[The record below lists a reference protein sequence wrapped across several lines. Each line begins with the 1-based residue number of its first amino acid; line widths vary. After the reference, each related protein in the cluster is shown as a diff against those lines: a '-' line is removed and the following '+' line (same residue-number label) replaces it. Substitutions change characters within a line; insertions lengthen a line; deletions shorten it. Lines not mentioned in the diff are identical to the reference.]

1 MSPKQ
6 QAAIQ
11 HASKVLAI
19 LQQQVAEVLKIAP
32 KLAEVNSL
40 SELELS
46 VEQVK
51 VINDRLIQIALF
63 MRDVKEAISSLSVP
77 LISVKNKQVFDWY
90 RANRM
95 LIQKV
100 ERLGLQALWKDAFGV
115 ELKISADGKSRSN
128 DIWNALDNTIDCAHM
143 HLEALE
149 DDADFDDPSRSLADK
164 WREDNGV
171 DIDLCMKL
179 INQPYF
185 KPDAWAANA
194 ENIGSVVVTQPLKN
208 IPAHVRLR
216 VEEIYYSFIF
226 GNPMAA
232 IALSRCLLEFV
243 ILDKKSLLEKKLG
256 VAELYNADGKVKGL
270 SKLAAIVAQ
279 VFPELEND
287 MKFIIESG
295 NEIMHPRKK
304 NVTQFLH
311 PGSALQ
317 NAKQCVEKIM
327 RIVGALYSQQ

>member
-1 MSPKQ
+1 MTPKQ
-6 QAAIQ
+6 KTAIQ

-32 KLAEVNSL
+32 KLAEVNNL

-46 VEQVK
+46 DEQTKVVK
-51 VINDRLIQIALF
+51 DRLIDIALYKS
-63 MRDVKEAISSLSVP
+63 DVDKAMASLSVP
-77 LISVKNKQVFDWY
+77 LLSVKNKPVFDWY
-90 RANRM
+90 QNDATKKLIRKLVRGGYAALFISDWDTFDLGSENSAGNKSHKNHIWDAVNITIHCANM
-95 LIQKV
+95 YL
-100 ERLGLQALWKDAFGV
+100 
-115 ELKISADGKSRSN
+115 
-128 DIWNALDNTIDCAHM
+128 H
-143 HLEALE
+143 ALE
-149 DDADFDDPSRSLADK
+149 DDVDCDGRSLADK

-185 KPDAWAANA
+185 NPDAWAANA
-194 ENIGSVVVTQPLKN
+194 MSINPTVVTRSLER
-208 IPAHVRLR
+208 IPTHVKQR
-216 VEEIYYSFIF
+216 VHEIYHSFIF

-243 ILDKKSLLEKKLG
+243 ILDRKLG
-256 VAELYNADGKVKGL
+256 GDELYNADGKVKRL
-270 SKLAAIVAQ
+270 SALAGIAAQ
-279 VFPELEND
+279 GFPELEND